1 MAFLPSPKIITIR
14 RIAMIKFGTGGW
26 RAIIGDDF
34 SSSNIR
40 LVAKGIADLIKETG
54 DTHLPVVIGH
64 DRRFLA
70 TPACEWI
77 AEVLCHEGIK
87 VFYFN
92 RSVPT
97 PLVMHMVK
105 KKEYAYGIEVTAS
118 HNPAQYNGIKLIIR
132 EGRDASVEVT
142 ERLEALIAANEGK
155 TVEYTPFA
163 KCVSEGL
170 AKALVDPFNDYI
182 DDILGLIDTK
192 AIREGNMRILFDPM
206 HGSGVFPVMAIM
218 YTSRVTLDMIH
229 GERDTLFGG
238 TMPAPS
244 LEGLEERRRSVVS
257 GGYNLGIALDGDG
270 DRLGIIDSNGR
281 YINANEVLC
290 LLYYYLH
297 EYKGYRGPVVR
308 NIASTHM
315 LDKIAESFGEEC
327 IEVPVGFKYVSAALD
342 EYDAVLGGESSG
354 GLTVRGHIFGKDSI
368 YAASLFVEMLCRTGM
383 TATEFITKLEEKY
396 GIFRMKEANLVYAVP
411 DKDRINTLIMID
423 KKLPDFGTPV
433 KKVSYED
440 GCKVYFENGDFIICR
455 FSGTEPLLRIFAE
468 SSTPETADGY
478 IEAFRKFVFEV

>member
-1 MAFLPSPKIITIR
+1 
-14 RIAMIKFGTGGW
+14 MIQFGTGGW
-26 RAIIGDDF
+26 RAIIGEDF
-34 SSSNIR
+34 VAENIR
-40 LVAKGIADLIKETG
+40 KVAAGILKLARHENKTET
-54 DTHLPVVIGH
+54 PIMIGY
-64 DRRFLA
+64 DRRFLSPDA
-70 TPACEWI
+70 AKWV
-77 AEVLCHEGIK
+77 AEVLAKGGIT
-87 VFYFN
+87 VWFLN
-92 RSVPT
+92 RSAPT
-97 PLVMHMVK
+97 PFVMHTVK
-105 KKEYAYGIEVTAS
+105 DKKLHYGIEITAS
-118 HNPAQYNGIKLIIR
+118 HNPSAYNGIKLIVD
-132 EGRDASVEVT
+132 EGRDAPVETT
-142 ERLEALIAANEGK
+142 ELLEKFIAEVDE
-155 TVEYTPFA
+155 VEYTAFDDA
-163 KCVSEGL
+163 VKDGSIVFL
-170 AKALVDPFNDYI
+170 KNPFNKFI
-182 DDILGLIDTK
+182 DDILAQL
-192 AIREGNMRILFDPM
+192 RE
-206 HGSGVFPVMAIM
+206 
-218 YTSRVTLDMIH
+218 
-229 GERDTLFGG
+229 E
-238 TMPAPS
+238 
-244 LEGLEERRRSVVS
+244 VVK
-257 GGYNLGIALDGDG
+257 GGYDLGIALDGDG

-468 SSTPETADGY
+468 SSTPEIADGY